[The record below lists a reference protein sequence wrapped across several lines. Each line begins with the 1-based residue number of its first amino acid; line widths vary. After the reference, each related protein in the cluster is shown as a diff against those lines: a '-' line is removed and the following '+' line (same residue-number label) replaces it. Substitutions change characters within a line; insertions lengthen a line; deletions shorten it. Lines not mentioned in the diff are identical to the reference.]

1 MAAHSEIEGKTP
13 CRSLRQG
20 GVCVCVKMKREKR
33 EVGARKGDGKE
44 NGGERKEGERVMRE
58 GLADEQLG

>member
-1 MAAHSEIEGKTP
+1 M
-13 CRSLRQG
+13 
-20 GVCVCVKMKREKR
+20 CVKMKREKR